1 MRVTVDASVA
11 VKWLVSEPRHEEA
24 YLLRG
29 QGITRYAPTF
39 LPVECANVLW
49 KKVRR
54 GEIDDL
60 APYFKEV
67 ENLRDVLSFR
77 DTEDL
82 LAAAARLAVALDHPV
97 YDCLYIACAQRTRSA
112 LVTDDRRLTRA
123 VSERLPQLE
132 VLNLQNSG
140 AVRRLKATAAPP
152 FH

>member
-11 VKWLVSEPRHEEA
+11 VKWFVSEPRTEEA

-29 QGITRYAPTF
+29 EGIARYAPTF

-54 GEIDDL
+54 GELSEL
-60 APYFKEV
+60 APYFEEV
-67 ENLRDVLSFR
+67 KNLQAVLSFR

-82 LAAAARLAVALDHPV
+82 LEAAARLAVALDHPV
-97 YDCLYIACAQRTRSA
+97 YDCLYIACAQRTGSA
-112 LVTDDRRLTRA
+112 LVTDDRRLTKA
-123 VSERLPQLE
+123 VSERLPELE
-132 VLNLQNSG
+132 VLNLQESD
-140 AVRRLKATAAPP
+140 AVRRLKAAAAPP

>member
-11 VKWLVSEPRHEEA
+11 VKWFVAEPRHEEA

-29 QGITRYAPTF
+29 RRIARYAPTF

-54 GEIDDL
+54 GELDDL
-60 APYFKEV
+60 TPYFREV
-67 ENLRDVLSFR
+67 ENLREVLSFR

-82 LAAAARLAVALDHPV
+82 LAEAARLALELGHPV
-97 YDCLYIACAQRTRSA
+97 YDCLYIACAQRTHST
-112 LVTDDRRLTRA
+112 LVTDDRRLARA
-123 VSERLPQLE
+123 VSEHLPGLQ
-132 VLNLQNSG
+132 VLNLQDDD
-140 AVRRLKATAAPP
+140 AIRRLEAAAAPP

>member
-11 VKWLVSEPRHEEA
+11 VKWFVAEPRHEEA

-29 QGITRYAPTF
+29 PRMTRYAPTF

-54 GEIDDL
+54 GEMSDL
-60 APYFKEV
+60 APHLKEV
-67 ENLRDVLSFR
+67 QNLREVLSFR

-82 LAAAARLAVALDHPV
+82 LAAAARLAVALGHPV
-97 YDCLYIACAQRTRSA
+97 YDCLYIACAQRTHSA
-112 LVTDDRRLTRA
+112 LVTDDRRLTRV
-123 VSERLPQLE
+123 VSERVPELE
-132 VLNLQNSG
+132 VLNLQDDN
-140 AVRRLKATAAPP
+140 AIRRLEAAAAPP